1 MKKQAKNTLKTHRRI
16 EKNARRHARRPTR
29 TSNRATPQPRRK
41 QQDVVWL
48 RLGDNRMLCQKE
60 ATGDSAHGKTPRSA
74 AKSAETVVRVWK
86 PAQIE
91 GKGSNAGMAGAGA
104 TRATATLA
112 GK

>member
-1 MKKQAKNTLKTHRRI
+1 
-16 EKNARRHARRPTR
+16 
-29 TSNRATPQPRRK
+29 
-41 QQDVVWL
+41 
-48 RLGDNRMLCQKE
+48 MLCQKE
-60 ATGDSAHGKTPRSA
+60 ATGDSAHGKTPRRA

-91 GKGSNAGMAGAGA
+91 GKGSNTGMAGAGA